1 MNVYLS
7 YFIHVG
13 FDRGGGRFTRQTN
26 LLAAQPT
33 ALILRWSHEPSLF
46 GSSVNYEYSERNAIC
61 VIVRGKYAAR
71 YAGNWIGC
79 HRAGCGRWLH
89 KKCVSE
95 IDLINMSE
103 EDFENFYFECIYC

>member
-1 MNVYLS
+1 MKFAKGKKFKQCPHCNFWVE
-7 YFIHVG
+7 
-13 FDRGGGRFTRQTN
+13 R
-26 LLAAQPT
+26 T
-33 ALILRWSHEPSLF
+33 AGCDHMTCRCGKAF
-46 GSSVNYEYSERNAIC
+46 CYKCG
-61 VIVRGKYAAR
+61 GKYAAR

-103 EDFENFYFECIYC
+103 EDFENFYF

>member
-1 MNVYLS
+1 M
-7 YFIHVG
+7 
-13 FDRGGGRFTRQTN
+13 
-26 LLAAQPT
+26 
-33 ALILRWSHEPSLF
+33 
-46 GSSVNYEYSERNAIC
+46 
-61 VIVRGKYAAR
+61 IVRGKYAAR

-103 EDFENFYFECIYC
+103 EDFENFYFSMYLLLIDYAQNSICVNMLIFPFFKFCDFCDYFLFVVV

>member
-1 MNVYLS
+1 MMMNDMNAS
-7 YFIHVG
+7 DDDG
-13 FDRGGGRFTRQTN
+13 
-26 LLAAQPT
+26 AAEVDPNKCYKC
-33 ALILRWSHEPSLF
+33 
-46 GSSVNYEYSERNAIC
+46 G
-61 VIVRGKYAAR
+61 GKYAAR

-95 IDLINMSE
+95 IDLINISE